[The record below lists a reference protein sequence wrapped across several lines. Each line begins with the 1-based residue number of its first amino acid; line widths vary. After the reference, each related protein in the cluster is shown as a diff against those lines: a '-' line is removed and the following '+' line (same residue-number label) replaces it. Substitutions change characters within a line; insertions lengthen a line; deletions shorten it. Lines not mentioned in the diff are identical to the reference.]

1 MTTIRYEK
9 KRSELEEYFDRTA
22 AQAWAR
28 LTSDAPVSGI
38 RATVRA
44 GRDQTREILLSRLPQ
59 DLSGTR
65 ILDAGC
71 GTGALAIE
79 LAKRGAHVMAVDL
92 SSTLTDLAK
101 ARIDPSLSHLV
112 EFHAGDML
120 DPKFGYFDYV
130 VCMDSV
136 IHYQG
141 GDKVS
146 VLSKLAKNT
155 QKKII
160 FTFAPSTFAL
170 ELMIRTGKLFPKKDR
185 SPFIVPIAESTI
197 RRDIDNADE
206 LQDWEVT
213 FTQKVSS
220 MFYKSQTM
228 EITKK

>member
-1 MTTIRYEK
+1 MTTVRYEK

-22 AQAWAR
+22 AQAWAK

-44 GRDQTREILLSRLPQ
+44 GRDQTRDILLSRLPTN
-59 DLSGTR
+59 LSGRR

-79 LAKRGAHVMAVDL
+79 LAKRGAHVIAVDL
-92 SSTLTDLAK
+92 SSTLIDLAK
-101 ARIDPSLSHLV
+101 ERIDPSLAHLV

-120 DPKFGYFDYV
+120 DPKFGVFDYV

-146 VLSKLAKNT
+146 VLRELAKNT
-155 QKKII
+155 QEKII

-170 ELMIRTGKLFPKKDR
+170 ELMIRSGKLFPKKDR
-185 SPFIVPIAESTI
+185 SPFIVPIAEDAI
-197 RRDIDNADE
+197 RKQIMRTE
-206 LQDWEVT
+206 GLEGWEVT

>member
-1 MTTIRYEK
+1 MTSIRYEK

-22 AQAWAR
+22 SQAWAR

-44 GRDQTREILLSRLPQ
+44 GRDQTRDILLSRLPV
-59 DLSGTR
+59 DLSGFR

-79 LAKRGAHVMAVDL
+79 LAKRGAHVIAVDL
-92 SSTLTDLAK
+92 SATLIDLAK
-101 ARIDPSLSHLV
+101 ERMDASLAHLV

-141 GDKVS
+141 VDKVS
-146 VLSKLAKNT
+146 VLSQLAKNT

-170 ELMIRTGKLFPKKDR
+170 ELMIRSGKLFPKKDR
-185 SPFIVPIAESTI
+185 SPFIVPITEDTI
-197 RRDIDNADE
+197 RKQIRQADD
-206 LQDWEVT
+206 LQDWDVT
-213 FTQKVSS
+213 FTQRVSS
-220 MFYKSQTM
+220 MFYQSQTM
-228 EITKK
+228 EITRK

>member
-1 MTTIRYEK
+1 MTTIGYEK

-22 AQAWAR
+22 AQAWAK
-28 LTSDAPVSGI
+28 LTSDVPISGI

-44 GRDQTREILLSRLPQ
+44 GRDETRDIILSRLPQ
-59 DLSGTR
+59 NLSGTR

-71 GTGALAIE
+71 GTGALAVE
-79 LAKRGAHVMAVDL
+79 MAKRGAHVIAVDL
-92 SSTLTDLAK
+92 SPTLIELAK
-101 ARIDPSLSHLV
+101 VRLDLGLNNLV

-120 DPKFGYFDYV
+120 DPKFGCFDYV

-146 VLSKLAKNT
+146 VLAQLAQNT
-155 QKKII
+155 QHKII
-160 FTFAPSTFAL
+160 FTFAPSTFSL
-170 ELMIRTGKLFPKKDR
+170 ELMIRFGKLFPKKDR
-185 SPFIVPIAESTI
+185 SPFIVPIAENTI
-197 RRDIDNADE
+197 RKQIQYSED
-206 LQDWEVT
+206 LQSWDVT
-213 FTQKVSS
+213 FTQMVSS

>member
-22 AQAWAR
+22 SQAWAK

-44 GRDQTREILLSRLPQ
+44 GRDQTRDILLSRLPEN
-59 DLSGTR
+59 LSGTR

-71 GTGALAIE
+71 GTGALAVE
-79 LAKRGAHVMAVDL
+79 LAKRGAHVIAVDL
-92 SSTLTDLAK
+92 SVTLIDLAK
-101 ARIDPSLSHLV
+101 ERLDPRLKHLV

-141 GDKVS
+141 NDKVS
-146 VLSKLAKNT
+146 VLSQLASNT
-155 QKKII
+155 QHKIF

-170 ELMIRTGKLFPKKDR
+170 ELMIRSGKLFPKKDR
-185 SPFIVPIAESTI
+185 SPFIVPIAEDTI
-197 RRDIDNADE
+197 RKEIKQAE
-206 LQDWEVT
+206 GLKDWDVT